1 MLYVKVLPNVV
12 SHLRLLLHT
21 SGQTIIEYPTLYF
34 GSYEHTDRLS
44 TLIGSA
50 AGAGDT
56 ATTVT
61 AADGTARPISVLQA
75 ESYTGNAE
83 NEVEEGELQESAME
97 VETLHIKSRA
107 KADAPLA
114 SASGIQSTASGPG
127 GGSGVGAVSEG
138 GKVRLVS
145 RELLC
150 LEYGSDDDEDTQR
163 TSSMPA
169 SNAVAHRE
177 SGLKLSDS
185 STAIAEP
192 SPVPAGGKINSSNV
206 ADIVGSMRQFI
217 DSTLA
222 EADSAEARASA
233 AQKLFAPRSGSGTR
247 GSAGAGFSL
256 DTGKGQVRFASEDA
270 SDSDAEDGAA
280 QSAMATEEGNED
292 FLAALQDLAD
302 KDIDA
307 LRAII
312 AAAEA
317 EEGGDGED
325 SVDDSSDESSSDSSD
340 EESSGAMEQDAT
352 SDK

>member
-1 MLYVKVLPNVV
+1 VVL
-12 SHLRLLLHT
+12 HLRLLLHT

-50 AGAGDT
+50 AGAGET
-56 ATTVT
+56 GTTST
-61 AADGTARPISVLQA
+61 AADSTARPISVLQA

-97 VETLHIKSRA
+97 VDTLQITSPA
-107 KADAPLA
+107 TAGAPLVGTGA
-114 SASGIQSTASGPG
+114 VQSTVG
-127 GGSGVGAVSEG
+127 GSNGSGVGAAGES

-150 LEYGSDDDEDTQR
+150 LEYGSDDDEDAKH
-163 TSSMPA
+163 TSSVSA
-169 SNAVAHRE
+169 SNAAAHPE
-177 SGLKLSDS
+177 SGFKLPGS
-185 STAIAEP
+185 STAVVEP
-192 SPVPAGGKINSSNV
+192 APVPSGGKINSSNV

-222 EADSAEARASA
+222 EADTAEARASA
-233 AQKLFAPRSGSGTR
+233 AQELFAPRSSSGTR

-270 SDSDAEDGAA
+270 SDSDADDGAA
-280 QSAMATEEGNED
+280 HSAMATEEGNED

-325 SVDDSSDESSSDSSD
+325 SVDDSSDGSSSDSSD
-340 EESSGAMEQDAT
+340 EESCCAMEQDAT

>member
-1 MLYVKVLPNVV
+1 VLRNVD
-12 SHLRLLLHT
+12 SHLRLLMRT

-50 AGAGDT
+50 AGAGET
-56 ATTVT
+56 ASTGT

-75 ESYTGNAE
+75 ESYSGNAE
-83 NEVEEGELQESAME
+83 NEVEEGELQGSAME
-97 VETLHIKSRA
+97 VETLHIKSPA
-107 KADAPLA
+107 KAEALLVGA
-114 SASGIQSTASGPG
+114 GVVQSTVSGSG
-127 GGSGVGAVSEG
+127 GGSGVGAISEG

-150 LEYGSDDDEDTQR
+150 LEYGSDDDDHTTR
-163 TSSMPA
+163 TSPMPTSGA
-169 SNAVAHRE
+169 SAHP
-177 SGLKLSDS
+177 GGALKLPGS
-185 STAIAEP
+185 STAVVEP
-192 SPVPAGGKINSSNV
+192 APVPAGGKINSSNV

-233 AQKLFAPRSGSGTR
+233 AQKLFAPRSSSGTR
-247 GSAGAGFSL
+247 GSAGAGVSL

-317 EEGGDGED
+317 EEGGGGED
-325 SVDDSSDESSSDSSD
+325 SVDDSSDGSSSDGSSSDSSD